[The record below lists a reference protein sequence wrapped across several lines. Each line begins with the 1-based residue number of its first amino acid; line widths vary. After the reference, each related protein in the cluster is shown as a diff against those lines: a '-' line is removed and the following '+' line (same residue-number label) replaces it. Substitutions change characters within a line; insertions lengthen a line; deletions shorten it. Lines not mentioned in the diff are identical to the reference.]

1 MNRRLAKAE
10 ERKKALVSQ
19 STALLDAAEKDDRD
33 LIEDEQTNFDANQA
47 ELKTVQAAID
57 REHELKAYIND
68 VPLHGELEDFE
79 AANKTNITNPVAAW
93 EEDPKK
99 GFADPTE
106 FLTSVIT
113 AGHKGIL
120 DDRLKFM
127 ATAGSDEAGQYAD
140 PYGGFLVPEGLA
152 PGILRVEPEA
162 DPIGGGVT
170 SVPMTSPTVKFNAR
184 VDKSHAT
191 SVSGGL
197 VVTRRQETQTVA
209 SSRTQYEQ
217 ITLTAAS
224 LFGISYATNEILERS
239 PISFAAVINAG
250 FSDQFKS
257 HLINERLNGTGVGE
271 FEGIM
276 KNPALITIGAEAGQ
290 DADTIVY
297 ENLVKM
303 RSRCWGY
310 GKAVWIANHDCLP
323 QLMSIVFPGTLG
335 GFPIWQVS
343 AREDHPDTLF
353 GRPLVL
359 TEYAKTIGDLGDL
372 VLADW
377 SQFMEGTFKPLRS
390 AESMHVRFL
399 EHEMCFKFWIE
410 NDGRGWWR
418 TALTPKNGSTLSPF
432 VTLAA
437 R

>member
-10 ERKKALVSQ
+10 ERKKSLLAD
-19 STALLDAAEKDDRD
+19 STKLLDAAEKEDRD
-33 LIEDEQTNFDANQA
+33 LTEDEQTTFDANEA
-47 ELKTVQAAID
+47 ELQTVQKAIE
-57 REHELKAYIND
+57 REHRLKAHITDNPP
-68 VPLHGELEDFE
+68 VGELEDFE
-79 AANKTNITNPVAAW
+79 AANQTNITNPVAAW
-93 EEDPKK
+93 EKDPKK

-106 FLTSVIT
+106 FLTAVIT
-113 AGHKGIL
+113 HGHKGIL

-127 ATAGSDEAGQYAD
+127 ATAGGDEAGQYAD
-140 PYGGFLVPEGLA
+140 PYGGFLIPEGLA

-162 DPIGGGVT
+162 DPIGGRVT
-170 SVPMTSPTVKFNAR
+170 NVPMTSPTVKFNAR
-184 VDKSHAT
+184 VDKTHTT

-197 VVTRRQETQTVA
+197 VVTRRQETQTAA

-217 ITLTAAS
+217 VTLNATS
-224 LFGISYATNEILERS
+224 LFGISYATNEVLERS
-239 PISFAAVINAG
+239 PISFAAIINAG

-257 HLINERLNGTGVGE
+257 HLINERLNGTGNAE

-276 KNPALITIGAEAGQ
+276 NNPALITIIKEAGQ
-290 DADTIVY
+290 DNDTIVY

-310 GKAVWIANHDCLP
+310 GNAVWIANHDCLP

-343 AREDHPDTLF
+343 ARENHPDTLF

-359 TEYAKTIGDLGDL
+359 TEYAKTIGDLGDII
-372 VLADW
+372 LADW
-377 SQFMEGTFKPLRS
+377 SQYMEGTYKPLRS

-399 EHEMCFKFWIE
+399 EHEMAFKFWIE

-418 TALTPKNGSTLSPF
+418 SALTPKNGSTLSPF
-432 VTLAA
+432 ITLAA